1 MSLADVCPNPLIIQ
15 TDWNPEAE
23 HGATYELVG
32 EGYEVDADAKR
43 VTGPLVA
50 SGGKETGIDVEIRI
64 GGPAIGFQQVTAQM
78 YQDPS
83 IFLGFVSTD
92 ESVQNSA
99 EQPTVAV
106 MAPLEKNPQILM
118 WGPDAFPGVTEV
130 KDLPEGTPVVAFGP
144 AAYLDWLVDQGIIQ
158 ASQIDGS
165 YNASPA
171 RFVGDNGKLAQQGFA
186 SAEPYIYEN
195 EVPEW
200 GKPVQYQLIH
210 DMGFEIYSQALAAK
224 PDDVTKYSDCLE
236 KFVPIAQQAAID
248 YVNDPAK
255 TNTLILE
262 LVEAYDTDWVYSEGV
277 AAFSAKVQADL
288 GLVGNGPDDTLGNM
302 DEARVQKIIDQLAPI
317 YAAAGKPI
325 KEGLTAADIATNDYI
340 DEGIGL

>member
-1 MSLADVCPNPLIIQ
+1 M
-15 TDWNPEAE
+15 
-23 HGATYELVG
+23 
-32 EGYEVDADAKR
+32 
-43 VTGPLVA
+43 
-50 SGGKETGIDVEIRI
+50 
-64 GGPAIGFQQVTAQM
+64 
-78 YQDPS
+78 
-83 IFLGFVSTD
+83 
-92 ESVQNSA
+92 
-99 EQPTVAV
+99 AV

-118 WGPDAFPGVTEV
+118 WGPDAFPDVTEV
-130 KDLPEGTPVVAFGP
+130 QDLPDGTPVVAFGP
-144 AAYLDWLVDQGIIQ
+144 AAYLDWLVAEGIID

-171 RFVGDNGKLAQQGFA
+171 RFVGDGGKLAQQGFA

-248 YVNDPAK
+248 YVNDPVR

-277 AAFSAKVQADL
+277 AAFSAKVQAEL
-288 GLVGNGPDDTLGNM
+288 GPGRQRPRRHPRQHGRGAGPEDHRPAGPDLRRRRQAHQGGPDRRRHRHQ
-302 DEARVQKIIDQLAPI
+302 RVHRRGDRPV
-317 YAAAGKPI
+317 AGR
-325 KEGLTAADIATNDYI
+325 LLQAS
-340 DEGIGL
+340 